1 MGMRLMRAQGAI
13 RSPSVATYCPLVG
26 QGATEY
32 LVLLAV
38 VLVVALVSVALLGF
52 FPGMASD
59 AQITQSKTYW
69 QSASPIAIVEME
81 AHYSTDNPSTLLYI
95 RVRNTG
101 AYPIRITKIIGEN
114 TNGATIIH
122 NGAATPSIANYYY
135 LGPGEE
141 NFFGA
146 TSAIWG
152 GGFAL
157 PAARYIDARLIG
169 SCPAASYIFC
179 ASQICSGTGAGTFQ
193 SNNFGFEYIEYVEGQ
208 QITKRQIGKPLI
220 IKCSG

>member
-1 MGMRLMRAQGAI
+1 MRVQKPIKGTLPPTMGMRLMRA
-13 RSPSVATYCPLVG
+13 

-38 VLVVALVSVALLGF
+38 VLIVALVSVALLGF

-59 AQITQSKTYW
+59 AQQTQSKTYW
-69 QSASPIAIVEME
+69 SGASPIAIAEME

-122 NGAATPSIANYYY
+122 NGTATPNIANYYY

-152 GGFAL
+152 GGFTL

-169 SCPAASYIFC
+169 SCASSSYVIC
-179 ASQICSGTGAGTFQ
+179 ATQLCSGTGKGTLQ
-193 SNNFGFEYIEYVEGQ
+193 INNFGFEYIEYLDNNQ
-208 QITKRQIGKPLI
+208 QITKRQVGAKPLN
-220 IKCSG
+220 IKCTG